1 MSNHR
6 PIHAEPL
13 ESRRLLAVFTVS
25 TLDDAGAGSLRQ
37 AILDANALAGADVIE
52 FSTDLEGA
60 ITLSSELSITDD
72 LEINGRGVDLL
83 AIDGANATRLFAVL
97 DGDVTIRD
105 LTLRNG
111 RAADDGGAI
120 RVESAGL
127 LRLLRVTLSNN
138 ESTGGS
144 GGAIANFGTLFID
157 DSTLTLNK
165 AGSHGGAIY
174 SAASL
179 TMIGTEVFFNTA
191 QHRGGGMHNH
201 GAAMS
206 IDSSLIRSNTASRG
220 GGIAVAGGSLT
231 LSDSLV
237 RSHHAGEGGGIYIES
252 ATADITSSTFT
263 LNTATFS
270 RSGSTG
276 SGGAIMIVSGTV
288 TISASTI
295 VQNTGDHGAGISND
309 GSLTLTNSTISG
321 NGASRGGGILNTGSA
336 TVRNSTITLNR
347 SLFGGMGIDVNAG
360 TLTLISSIVADNTR
374 VSQTRDIS
382 GSLAPD
388 STNNLIGSADHA
400 GGLVNGVNGNI
411 VGVDPLLGPLAD
423 NGGPTHTHALLTGSP
438 ALRTGINPLGLTTDQ
453 RGEPRVRGGR
463 IDIGAFEAAVPP
475 APAGA
480 ASASDT
486 HHVVWVDDAGNVLVY
501 RQGWTYEVLQ
511 EKVAAPA
518 ATGDAVIWVD
528 PKDSRVYVAAP
539 SAEGLLLFTRSDAG
553 AWSFR
558 NLTSELDASAT
569 PVRDLTHFISIRQR
583 IVVIAGLTD
592 EGRVVAFRQSLL
604 TTSPGVYAYLFV
616 DISADLESQGQTTP
630 DLTGLTSYVPSWD
643 TWHLAGV
650 DTLGRIQSIWI
661 NTNNPTFTK
670 WRVNNLSAIT
680 GAPAIASQLAV
691 TLTSWGGINLTGL
704 DQTGSLLTTWWVP
717 RFGGQ
722 WAVSNLTDMNDG
734 PALVGGS
741 LTSYTTPWG
750 GINYVGI
757 DSDGTVRV
765 YWWVPSF
772 NGQWAVSPL
781 LPPSTPF
788 EQSPA
793 GGLTSSASAS
803 GTLSVYGLSP
813 DGDVLRT
820 WWQPGGS
827 AAWTVENL
835 TDIAEKV

>member
-1 MSNHR
+1 M
-6 PIHAEPL
+6 PIQAEPL
-13 ESRRLLAVFTVS
+13 EPRQLLAVFTVS
-25 TLDDAGAGSLRQ
+25 NLDDVGAGSLRQ

-52 FSTDLEGA
+52 FSPELEGA
-60 ITLSSELSITDD
+60 ITLASELSITDD
-72 LEINGRGVDLL
+72 LEINGRGMDLL
-83 AIDGANATRLFAVL
+83 AIDGGNATRLFAI
-97 DGDVTIRD
+97 DSGDVTISD

-111 RAADDGGAI
+111 RASDDGGAI
-120 RVESAGL
+120 RVERSGS
-127 LRLLRVTLSNN
+127 LRLSGVTLSGN
-138 ESTGGS
+138 ESIGGS
-144 GGAIANFGTLFID
+144 GGAVANFGTLSID
-157 DSTLTLNK
+157 GSTFSLNE
-165 AGSHGGAIY
+165 AGSHGGAIF
-174 SAASL
+174 SSGSL

-191 QHRGGGMHNH
+191 QHRGGGISNH
-201 GAAMS
+201 GAALS
-206 IDSSLIRSNTASRG
+206 IDESIIRGNTAFRG

-231 LSDSLV
+231 LSNSIV
-237 RSHHAGEGGGIYIES
+237 RSHYSGEGGGIHIES
-252 ATADITSSTFT
+252 ATAVITSSTLT

-270 RSGSTG
+270 SGSTG

-288 TISASTI
+288 TVSTSTI
-295 VQNTGDHGAGISND
+295 TQNTGDAGGGICNV
-309 GSLTLTNSTISG
+309 GTLTLTNSTLSG
-321 NGASRGGGILNTGSA
+321 NSSGRGGGILNTGIA
-336 TVRNSTITLNR
+336 TVRNSTITLNT
-347 SLFGGMGIDVNAG
+347 SLFGGMGIDVYAG

-382 GSLAPD
+382 GTLAPG
-388 STNNLIGSADHA
+388 STNNLIGSAAHA

-423 NGGPTHTHALLTGSP
+423 NGGATQTHALLASSP
-438 ALRTGINPLGLTTDQ
+438 ALGAGINPVGLTTDQ
-453 RGEPRVRGGR
+453 RAEPRVRGGR
-463 IDIGAFEAAVPP
+463 IDIGAFEAPVPP
-475 APAGA
+475 APTGA

-486 HHVVWVDDAGNVLVY
+486 HHVAWVDDAGNVLVY

-518 ATGDAVIWVD
+518 AIGDAIIWVD
-528 PKDSRVYVAAP
+528 PKDSLLHVAAP

-558 NLTSELDASAT
+558 NLTSELGASAT
-569 PVRDLTHFISIRQR
+569 PVRDLTHFISIRQG
-583 IVVIAGLTD
+583 IVVIAGLTE

-650 DTLGRIQSIWI
+650 DTAGRIQSIWI
-661 NTNNPTFTK
+661 NTNNPSFTK

-704 DQTGSLLTTWWVP
+704 DQTGNLLTTWWVP

-722 WAVSNLTDMNDG
+722 WAVSNLTTSQGG
-734 PALVGGS
+734 PPLVGGA
-741 LTSYTTPWG
+741 LTAFTTPWG
-750 GINYVGI
+750 GINYVGV
-757 DSDGTVRV
+757 DAGGTVRV

-772 NGQWAVSPL
+772 EGRWAVNPL
-781 LPPSTPF
+781 LPASTPP
-788 EQSPA
+788 EMIPTST
-793 GGLTSSASAS
+793 LTSSSSPA
-803 GTLSVYGLSP
+803 GTLSVYGLSS
-813 DGDVLRT
+813 DGDVLRA
-820 WWQPGGS
+820 WWQPDGS
-827 AAWTVENL
+827 EAWIVENL